1 MNKNKYLDA
10 IFRDITTFGGFVFY
24 CLIMLLALIF
34 QEFTL
39 FFKLL
44 FGIIFTTI
52 VIVLIRTFYFKNRP
66 NKQEYGNFIDKIDA
80 SSFPS
85 WHTAK
90 IVFLALIFNYFFS
103 HNNIFN
109 NNDTQNYLTLL
120 FFITALLVAYSRI
133 YLKKHDWKDVVGGI
147 VLGMLTFLLSNLMW

>member
-1 MNKNKYLDA
+1 MNKNKYLDT

-24 CLIMLLALIF
+24 CLFMLLTLMF

-52 VIVLIRTFYFKNRP
+52 IIVLIRTFYFKNRP
-66 NKQEYGNFIDKIDA
+66 NKQEYDNFIDKIDA

-90 IVFLALIFNYFFS
+90 IVFLALIFNYFFD

-109 NNDTQNYLTLL
+109 NNTKNYLTLL
-120 FFITALLVAYSRI
+120 FFITTLLVAYSRI

-147 VLGMLTFLLSNLMW
+147 ILGMITFLLSNWM

>member
-1 MNKNKYLDA
+1 MNKNKYLDT

-24 CLIMLLALIF
+24 CITMLLALIF

-39 FFKLL
+39 LFQLL
-44 FGIIFTTI
+44 FGLFFTFI

-66 NKQEYGNFIDKIDA
+66 NKQEYDNFIDKIDA

-85 WHTAK
+85 WHASR
-90 IVFLALIFNYFFS
+90 IVFLALIFNYFFN
-103 HNNIFN
+103 HNTIFN
-109 NNDTQNYLTLL
+109 NNDTKNYLTLL

-133 YLKKHDWKDVVGGI
+133 YLKKHDWKDILGGI
-147 VLGMLTFLLSNLMW
+147 VLGMVTFLLSNLI